1 MSPGGLLRPLR
12 AAWAFLTLAASGAL
26 RWPGALWAL
35 LCRPVRLPRL
45 SLPRPARFRPSVRR
59 NGPMAQLF
67 LAARLAWRELT
78 DALTA
83 LADGVGRLG
92 EPLVPAPVRFPAALL
107 SYLLVVFALE
117 AFILQAFSTQ
127 SATAPMHMVT
137 ARPPSEEE
145 VRALAS
151 IEATMPS
158 AFATAPD
165 ADVIM
170 GNPSRFI
177 PRFDAEPV
185 LDELP
190 DLAQYLPNSLLAMRH
205 PAPERP
211 EAYDSVRMAVV
222 RSSVRMPIDQLAVHP
237 LDRAGFLATATQTT
251 RFKRLFAGQ
260 DAHNAAPRLLAQR
273 PETAI
278 APPVTRLDRLRML
291 QRQHRRLGSLC
302 ALFESGVRGIFAI
315 GFDPKGGTSYGKY
328 QISSR
333 KGAMDSFLKYLDRRA
348 PSWSMRLRSSGPVD
362 TGGTGGP
369 MPREWKKIASEHPRL
384 FERLQDDF
392 IHTRYYSPS
401 LNELR
406 MRAGLDLDEH
416 PEVVREVL
424 WSTAVQHGPSGG
436 ASIFIKASR
445 RAKMARGKP
454 YATALLEEVFRERAS
469 RLARFPG
476 RQRSALQARLRQERT
491 MALGRL
497 RTAATKTSALAGTMG
512 RLL

>member
-12 AAWAFLTLAASGAL
+12 AARVFLALAASDAL
-26 RWPGALWAL
+26 RWSGAFWAL
-35 LCRPVRLPRL
+35 LCRPVRLPRPAW
-45 SLPRPARFRPSVRR
+45 PRPARFHAGARR
-59 NGPMAQLF
+59 RGPAAQLAQ
-67 LAARLAWRELT
+67 AARLARRELS

-83 LADGVGRLG
+83 LSDGTGRLG
-92 EPLVPAPVRFPAALL
+92 EALVPALVRFPAALL

-117 AFILQAFSTQ
+117 AFIIQTLSTQ
-127 SATAPMHMVT
+127 PATAPMHLAT
-137 ARPPSEEE
+137 ARPPSVEE
-145 VRALAS
+145 ALTLAS
-151 IEATMPS
+151 IEATLPS

-190 DLAQYLPNSLLAMRH
+190 DLAQYLPNRLLAMRL

-222 RSSVRMPIDQLAVHP
+222 RSSVRMPVDPQAVHP

-260 DAHNAAPRLLAQR
+260 NAHDAAPRLFAQR

-278 APPVTRLDRLRML
+278 APPVTRLDRLRMI

-348 PSWSMRLRSSGPVD
+348 PSWAMRLRSSGTVD

-406 MRAGLDLDEH
+406 MRAGLDLDDH

-436 ASIFIKASR
+436 ANIFIKASR
-445 RAKMARGKP
+445 RAKLAKGKS
-454 YATALLEEVFRERAS
+454 YAAALLEEVFRERAS

-497 RTAATKTSALAGTMG
+497 RTAATKTSVLAEATG